1 MAAAELLADQPL
13 TSLAAADR
21 ALLETAFAEYE
32 AAHLVNADRA
42 EERAALGL
50 FRQRQGRLPEA
61 EAAYRTALRLEP
73 GAVIAAVNLAD
84 LYRIQGRERE
94 ADELLRRAVTL
105 APDAAIVQ
113 HALGLSLIR
122 QKRYADAMNHLAR
135 AVALDPGS
143 PRFAY
148 VYAVALQSTGKPAEG
163 ERILRDAAAR
173 NPADVDVLS
182 ALLQT
187 TLRAGKIDQAAPL
200 AARLSAL
207 RPDNPEF
214 GRLAAGLNPK
224 P

>member
-1 MAAAELLADQPL
+1 MQ
-13 TSLAAADR
+13 TSARSSPA
-21 ALLETAFAEYE
+21 
-32 AAHLVNADRA
+32 
-42 EERAALGL
+42 
-50 FRQRQGRLPEA
+50 GRSF
-61 EAAYRTALRLEP
+61 
-73 GAVIAAVNLAD
+73 
-84 LYRIQGRERE
+84 
-94 ADELLRRAVTL
+94 
-105 APDAAIVQ
+105 
-113 HALGLSLIR
+113 H

-173 NPADVDVLS
+173 NPADVDILS